1 MNEVTRREEYQS
13 TTSLSKLG
21 VSAVG
26 FTVAGVF
33 LLVLKLITPSIL
45 PGIIIGVI
53 VTLLGAGAFSSKNL
67 TDKKAGIFILVAGIL
82 TILSNIPLG
91 FIQRISVFLLGAGA
105 IALLAIGII
114 SAVRFFKGLKKRS

>member
-1 MNEVTRREEYQS
+1 MNEVTRKDENQS

-26 FTVAGVF
+26 FTAAGIF
-33 LLVLKLITPSIL
+33 LLVLKLFTPSFI

-67 TDKKAGIFILVAGIL
+67 TDKKAGVFILTAGIL

-91 FIQRISVFLLGAGA
+91 FIQRISIFILGAGA